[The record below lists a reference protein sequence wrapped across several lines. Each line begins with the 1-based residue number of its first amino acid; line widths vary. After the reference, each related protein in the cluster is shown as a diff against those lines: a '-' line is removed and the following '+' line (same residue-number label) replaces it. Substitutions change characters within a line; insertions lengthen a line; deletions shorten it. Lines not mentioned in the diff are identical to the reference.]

1 MRFVT
6 TSSTS
11 SSPIGAVD
19 HPDAG
24 YAYVPGISP
33 YSAGVR
39 ALAGHHIRRVQL
51 RRSVPWRDGFVIIDE
66 VLAAAGRPSRALCSI
81 ELRCP
86 EPHSFGGFGSF
97 NDDYRSA
104 LADRNI
110 LFDDGT
116 NPVARTNVAPAQPPI
131 ETELYAFAFTS
142 DVGGAGVGTSEG
154 GEDRPSFVVS
164 GAGDLHDQADMR
176 PEAIVGGD
184 GGWADTGAERAGV
197 VVAEIESRMT
207 GLGVGWAD
215 TDTVVAYTVEDIGLV
230 IRSVNH
236 RLGPAAARGVL
247 WHLARPP
254 ITGLLYEMDA
264 RGGVFEISY

>member
-1 MRFVT
+1 MT
-6 TSSTS
+6 EP
-11 SSPIGAVD
+11 SPSVGSVD

-39 ALAGHHIRRVQL
+39 ALAGHKIRRVQL
-51 RRSVPWRDGFVIIDE
+51 RSPLPWRDGFAIIDE
-66 VLAAAGRPSRALCSI
+66 VLAAADRPSQALCSI

-110 LFDDGT
+110 LFGDGT
-116 NPVARTNVAPAQPPI
+116 NPVARTNVAPAKPPA
-131 ETELYAFAFTS
+131 ETELYAFAFTQDAGAS
-142 DVGGAGVGTSEG
+142 DVGSDG
-154 GEDRPSFVVS
+154 RPSFVVS
-164 GAGDLHDQADMR
+164 GAGDLHDQADLR

-184 GGWADTGAERAGV
+184 GSWLDTGAERAAA
-197 VVAEIESRMT
+197 VVAEIESRMS
-207 GLGVGWAD
+207 GLGVGWSD
-215 TDTVVAYTVEDIGLV
+215 TDTVVAYSVEDVGLV
-230 IRSVNH
+230 IRSVND

-254 ITGLLYEMDA
+254 IAGLLYEMDA
-264 RGGVFEISY
+264 RGGLTETAY

>member
-1 MRFVT
+1 M
-6 TSSTS
+6 SEP
-11 SSPIGAVD
+11 SPSAGSVD
-19 HPDAG
+19 HPDVG

-51 RRSVPWRDGFVIIDE
+51 RRSLPWREGFAIIDQ
-66 VLAAAGRPSRALCSI
+66 VLATAGRPSRALCSI

-97 NDDYRSA
+97 NDEYRSA

-116 NPVARTNVAPAQPPI
+116 NPVARTNVAPAQPPA

-142 DVGGAGVGTSEG
+142 DTSTG
-154 GEDRPSFVVS
+154 DRPSFVVS

-184 GGWADTGAERAGV
+184 GSWLDTGAERTAV
-197 VVAEIESRMT
+197 VVDEIESRMAS
-207 GLGVGWAD
+207 LGVDWAD
-215 TDTVVAYTVEDIGLV
+215 TDTVVAYTVQDVGLV
-230 IRSVNH
+230 IRSVND

-254 ITGLLYEMDA
+254 IAGLLYEMDA
-264 RGGVFEISY
+264 RGGLTETTY